1 MNKFITSGWTISNT
15 DIESSLLKLT
25 QSEKISQQRAS
36 KDQWSHCTFWE
47 DSSDLIIQH
56 QNSDISLVLCGR
68 PRLLNHETSSYE
80 PVHSSDDINRLLAS
94 YRQHGYHFLK
104 ELNGSFS
111 IIIFDSR
118 NNLTLLAID
127 RMGIEQ
133 MHYSNIENQLYF
145 SNSLSALS
153 NFPNINKSIKPQ
165 SVYNY
170 FYFHCIPSPDTIFQD
185 IYKLKPAEVLIFK
198 NGSISKD
205 TFWQPSFSEKVSG
218 SVDQLQSDVRS
229 SMDST
234 MADLSKGEHTG
245 AFLSGGTDSSTL
257 AGLLK
262 KHHPKDAPVFSIGFE
277 EQGYDEMEFADIAV
291 KKFQNKHHKY
301 YVNFD
306 DVLHLFNEIPRI
318 YEEPFGNSSVVPT
331 YAAARFAKEHGINHL
346 LGGDGGDEL
355 FGGNERYATQ
365 KLFDVYNK
373 IPKWAREIILEPS
386 FVNSIS
392 GSIPGAKKVKSYI
405 EQAKI
410 AMPKRMQTYN
420 ILHVQD
426 PASIFDQGYLSSID
440 SNYPLN
446 LLSETYNENSDATL
460 LNKMLYLD
468 WKFTLADNDI
478 RKVNTMC
485 RAADVE
491 VSYPFLDNRV
501 VESSTQIPSNL
512 KLSRTR
518 LRAFYKDTYSSF
530 LPPEIISKPK
540 HGFGLPFGVWLN
552 KDKRIQDEVYG
563 ALSNLK
569 SRSMFQDAFIDDLIE
584 KHRSEHAAYYGT
596 FVWVLAVLEKWL
608 DAHTTN

>member
-1 MNKFITSGWTISNT
+1 MNKFLASGWTVSDADLN
-15 DIESSLLKLT
+15 SSLLSHT
-25 QSEKISQQRAS
+25 AS
-36 KDQWSHCTFWE
+36 NNASSLSAKKDTWRHSMVWT
-47 DSSDLIIQH
+47 DTSDLITHYQD
-56 QNSDISLVLCGR
+56 SDISLVICGR
-68 PRLLNHETSSYE
+68 ASVYNQSAGQYE
-80 PVHSSDDINRLLAS
+80 PLNKEIHIKHLLAS
-94 YRQHGYHFLK
+94 YSLHGYHFLK

-111 IIIFDSR
+111 IALFDSR
-118 NNLTLLAID
+118 SHLTLLAID

-133 MHYSNIENQLYF
+133 MHYAHINSQLFF
-145 SNSLSALS
+145 SNSLNALS
-153 NFPNINKSIKPQ
+153 DFPTISKSIRPQ

-205 TFWQPSFSEKVSG
+205 VFWQPEFSEKLST
-218 SVDQLQSDVRS
+218 STEQLQSDIRT

-234 MADLSKGEHTG
+234 MAELSNDAQTG

-262 KHHPKDAPVFSIGFE
+262 KHHPSEAPVFSIGFE
-277 EQGYDEMEFADIAV
+277 EQGYDEMEYADIAV
-291 KKFQNKHHKY
+291 KKFKNKHHKY

-306 DVLHLFNEIPRI
+306 DVLHLFNEIPKI

-331 YAAARFAKEHGINHL
+331 FAAARFAKENGITHL

-365 KLFDVYNK
+365 KLFNIYSML
-373 IPKWAREIILEPS
+373 PKWAREIILEPC
-386 FVNSIS
+386 FVNSLA
-392 GSIPGAKKVKSYI
+392 GSIPIAKKAKSYI

-410 AMPKRMQTYN
+410 SMPKRMQTYN
-420 ILHVQD
+420 ILHVQE
-426 PASIFDQGYLSSID
+426 PTSIFNAHYLDEID
-440 SNYPLN
+440 SDYPID
-446 LLSETYNENSDATL
+446 LLSATYNEINDASL

-501 VESSTQIPSNL
+501 VECSTRVPSNM
-512 KLSRTR
+512 KIKKTR

-540 HGFGLPFGVWLN
+540 HGFGLPFGVWLK

-569 SRSMFQDAFIDDLIE
+569 SRAMFQDTFIDNLIK
-584 KHRSEHAAYYGT
+584 KHRSDHAAYYGT
-596 FVWVLAVLEKWL
+596 FVWVLAVLERWL
-608 DAHTTN
+608 DSHS

>member
-1 MNKFITSGWTISNT
+1 MNKFHASGWTVSDT
-15 DIESSLLKLT
+15 DLNSSLLSHIQTADSVNSIARKDTWLHTCVWQESSELLT
-25 QSEKISQQRAS
+25 HYKNDE
-36 KDQWSHCTFWE
+36 
-47 DSSDLIIQH
+47 
-56 QNSDISLVLCGR
+56 ISLLICGR
-68 PRLLNHETSSYE
+68 PSIYNQSTSSYE
-80 PVHSSDDINRLLAS
+80 PINKDEHINQLIGS

-104 ELNGSFS
+104 QLNGSFS
-111 IIIFDSR
+111 IILFDSK
-118 NNLTLLAID
+118 NHLTLLAID

-133 MHYSNIENQLYF
+133 MHYSNIDGKLLF
-145 SNSLSALS
+145 SNSLSILS
-153 NFPNINKSIKPQ
+153 NFPNVPKNIRPQ

-170 FYFHCIPSPDTIFQD
+170 FYFHCIPCPDTIFQD
-185 IYKLKPAEVLIFK
+185 IFKLKPAEVLIFK

-205 TFWQPSFSEKVSG
+205 IFWHPEFSEKLSG
-218 SVDQLQSDVRS
+218 SIDQLQSEVRT

-234 MADLSKGEHTG
+234 MSELSNDPQTG

-262 KHHPKDAPVFSIGFE
+262 KHHPNDAPVFSIGFE
-277 EQGYDEMEFADIAV
+277 EQGYDEMEYADIAV
-291 KKFQNKHHKY
+291 KKFNNNHHKY

-306 DVLHLFNEIPRI
+306 DVLHLFNEIPKI

-331 YAAARFAKEHGINHL
+331 FAAARFAKQNGIDHL

-365 KLFDVYNK
+365 KLFNVYSN
-373 IPKWAREIILEPS
+373 IPKWAREIILEPC
-386 FVNSIS
+386 FVNSLA
-392 GSIPGAKKVKSYI
+392 GSIPIAKKVKSYI

-410 AMPKRMQTYN
+410 SMPTRMQTYN
-420 ILHVQD
+420 ILHVQQPD
-426 PASIFDQGYLSSID
+426 SIFNSHYLSDINTD
-440 SNYPLN
+440 YPIH
-446 LLSETYNENSDATL
+446 LLSDTYNDIDDASL

-491 VSYPFLDNRV
+491 VAYPFLDNRV
-501 VESSTQIPSNL
+501 VECSTKIPSNL
-512 KLSRTR
+512 KIDKTR

-540 HGFGLPFGVWLN
+540 HGFGLPFGVWLK
-552 KDKRIQDEVYG
+552 KDKRIQNEVYG

-569 SRSMFQDAFIDDLIE
+569 SRSMFQDAFIDNLIE
-584 KHRSEHAAYYGT
+584 KHRSDHAAYYGT
-596 FVWVLAVLEKWL
+596 FVWVLAVLERWL
-608 DAHTTN
+608 DSHS